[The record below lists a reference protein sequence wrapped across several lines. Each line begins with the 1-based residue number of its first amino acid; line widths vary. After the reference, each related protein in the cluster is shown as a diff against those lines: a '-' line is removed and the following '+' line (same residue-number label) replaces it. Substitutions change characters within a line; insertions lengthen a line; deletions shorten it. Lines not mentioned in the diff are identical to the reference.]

1 MNKLISVIVPVY
13 KVEPYL
19 DRCVSSIVCQSYHEL
34 EILLVDDGSP
44 DNCPAMCDMW
54 AAKDNRVKVIHKEN
68 GGLSSARN
76 AGLDVA
82 SGEYIA
88 FVDSDDYIATTM
100 LEKMLDAVTK
110 NGVSVACCGRIRVS
124 ETEKTQMYT
133 LSKACVLS
141 SEEAIR
147 QLLIGGSVEE
157 AAWDK
162 LYRADVFKKRRFPEG
177 EINEDIVQTIEILGS
192 CGSIVHV
199 GEPLYYYCKNPNS
212 ITTSKYNPKK
222 MICIKHLDQIADYL
236 DKSYPQLLK
245 YLYDLELRYCQGLL
259 YLLLDNAKTLN
270 DNRNDYKEVYARF
283 RKAYKATAFGKGASR
298 SERMKGLL
306 IYFQVYYL
314 MHGLKKGRIV
324 GEISGN

>member
-13 KVEPYL
+13 KVESYL
-19 DRCVSSIVCQSYHEL
+19 DRCISSIVCQSYHEL

-54 AAKDNRVKVIHKEN
+54 AAKDTRVKVIHKEN

-88 FVDSDDYIATTM
+88 FVDSDDYIAATM
-100 LEKMLDAVTK
+100 LETMLNAITK

-124 ETEKTQMYT
+124 ETEKNKMYT
-133 LSKACVLS
+133 LSKACLLS

-162 LYRADVFKKRRFPEG
+162 LYRADIFQKRRFPEG

-245 YLYDLELRYCQGLL
+245 YFYDLELRYCQGLL
-259 YLLLDNAKTLN
+259 YLLLDNARTLN
-270 DNRNDYKEVYARF
+270 DNRDDYKEVYARF
-283 RKAYKATAFGKGASR
+283 RTAFKKTKGGKNQSAMERIKGAMIFSR
-298 SERMKGLL
+298 T
-306 IYFQVYYL
+306 YFWLHSLVKHCQ
-314 MHGLKKGRIV
+314 
-324 GEISGN
+324 